1 MNSLSRRLPALFILI
16 LVSITVAFA
25 GEKPRVIIF
34 DFTPKGVEPVLAE
47 SVTESFITALI
58 QQKRFT
64 FVERSELNKIYK
76 ELSLQFS
83 DDFNESQALNV
94 GRIAGAELIL
104 LGNVTRIG
112 ENYTIN
118 VRGVDIETGEARFA
132 RMVTVDDVDDLLYV
146 VQDLVDEIG
155 RVNLEAVIY
164 KGPCERE
171 ALQLRYLG
179 ERWGDI
185 YRIPDNCELPRLSE
199 KEHFKIESVK
209 RFRRSYYTASGEN
222 VYEVYD
228 EEMGDNHAIIW
239 LKGTLQ
245 DCYIKEHD
253 DEEGYDI
260 FLVENDKKV
269 HSIRW

>member
-1 MNSLSRRLPALFILI
+1 MNSLLRGLPALFMLFF
-16 LVSITVAFA
+16 VSITMAFA
-25 GEKPRVIIF
+25 DEKPRVIVF

-47 SVTESFITALI
+47 SVTENFITALI
-58 QQKRFT
+58 QKKRFT

-76 ELSLQFS
+76 ELSLQLS
-83 DDFNESQALNV
+83 EDFDESQALNV

-112 ENYTIN
+112 DNYTIN
-118 VRGVDIETGEARFA
+118 VRGVDIETGEAKFA
-132 RMVTVDDVDDLLYV
+132 RMVTVDDVDELLFV
-146 VQDLVDEIG
+146 VEQLVDEIS

-179 ERWGDI
+179 ERWDEI
-185 YRIPDNCELPRLSE
+185 YRIPDNCELPRLRE

-209 RFRRSYYTASGEN
+209 RFRRSYYTVSGEN

-228 EEMGDNHAIIW
+228 EEMADNHAIIW
-239 LKGTLQ
+239 LNGTLQ
-245 DCYIKEHD
+245 DCYIREHD

-260 FLVENDKKV
+260 FLAENDQKV